1 MKTRFLNVDLTL
13 KPNLPTY
20 RIPCISYITGIARKL
35 KIENNILITGIE
47 IFDRLPYLTEE
58 CMFLFPVGCLY
69 LSARLCEGVD
79 LDATKRLIEECKG
92 DCPIDDLKKMAN
104 GLAVE
109 ILSWLPTP
117 VYPNSFSRA
126 YYIVTG
132 KYLSRDEEELL
143 VSMYQTQSSTIAP
156 TELKSFQNLTSPEG
170 RLTSPEGRLT
180 DNQQKMIREIMDQP
194 FQPSLFRDFSSD
206 CRGDCIGAGE
216 YSSVYDHSDDKERVI
231 KYSKSD
237 LTENEVVDAFIR
249 EIAILSSINH
259 PHIIKMHS
267 WTYYRK
273 KFFLILDK
281 GTSIKIITE
290 VIQHHGNNLLR
301 ALDYLH
307 SQGFIHRDLKPDN
320 ILLVNQNITLCD
332 FGLSRTQARRGLSG
346 MRVPLANIPH
356 EMLKRR
362 KYNYDSAV
370 DIWAFGMLVAWM
382 VKDFIINDV
391 DEDEG
396 GCDKIQVQIFGF
408 KTGYKFP
415 GKQFNPRYYLHDIE
429 DEHTRDLIERC
440 LTDCPQQR
448 PKAKDLINHPFF
460 KAKT

>member
-1 MKTRFLNVDLTL
+1 MKTRFLNLNLTL

-20 RIPCISYITGIARKL
+20 RISCISYITGAARKS

-69 LSARLCEGVD
+69 LAVRLCEGAD
-79 LDATKRLIEECKG
+79 LDAPKRLLEGCRDVCMIG
-92 DCPIDDLKKMAN
+92 DLKKMAN

-109 ILSWLPTP
+109 ILSWLPIP
-117 VYPNSFSRA
+117 IYPNSFSRA

-132 KYLSRDEEELL
+132 KHLSRDEEELL
-143 VSMYQTQSSTIAP
+143 VSMYQTQSSTIVP
-156 TELKSFQNLTSPEG
+156 TELKSFQS
-170 RLTSPEGRLT
+170 LT
-180 DNQQKMIREIMDQP
+180 DDQQKMIREIMDQP
-194 FQPSLFRDFSSD
+194 TRASLFQDFSSE
-206 CRGDCIGAGE
+206 CRGDCIGAGL
-216 YSSVYDHSDDKERVI
+216 YANVYNHSEDKEKVI

-237 LTENEVVDAFIR
+237 YTENEVDDAFIR

-267 WTYYRK
+267 WNYHRK

-281 GTSIKIITE
+281 GTPIKRTTE
-290 VIQHHGNNLLR
+290 VIQQHGNNLLR

-307 SQGFIHRDLKPDN
+307 AQGFIHRDLKPDN

-332 FGLSRTQARRGLSG
+332 FGISRIQARRGLTG
-346 MRVPLANIPH
+346 MRVPIQFIAP
-356 EMLKRR
+356 EMVNKRT
-362 KYNYDSAV
+362 YNYDAAV
-370 DIWAFGMLVAWM
+370 DIWAFGLLIAIMIKGDTPFQGDYKREFYQIQLYSFKNNCKWTVGEHFNSNYLL
-382 VKDFIINDV
+382 KDIPNEDV
-391 DEDEG
+391 
-396 GCDKIQVQIFGF
+396 
-408 KTGYKFP
+408 
-415 GKQFNPRYYLHDIE
+415 
-429 DEHTRDLIERC
+429 RDLIERC

-460 KAKT
+460 QTK